1 MDLRAVEEGE
11 VEVVVRVVCEAL
23 GGGGAGCSLLVLVS
37 GGRDVDDVR
46 IWGGGL
52 WLQGAPEQLA

>member
-1 MDLRAVEEGE
+1 MDLRAVKEGE

-23 GGGGAGCSLLVLVS
+23 GGGGAGCCLLVLVS

-46 IWGGGL
+46 PTWGGSL
-52 WLQGAPEQLA
+52 WLVQ